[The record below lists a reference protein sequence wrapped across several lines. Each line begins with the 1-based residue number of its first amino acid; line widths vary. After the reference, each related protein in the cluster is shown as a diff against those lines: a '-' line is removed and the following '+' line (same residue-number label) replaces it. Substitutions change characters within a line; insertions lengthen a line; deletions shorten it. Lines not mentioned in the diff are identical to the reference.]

1 MLDAK
6 IAPTRSLLS
15 VFANV
20 WEMMRDRSYSI
31 ATIIISLLHKS
42 EHPNGRISGVG
53 VSMRLR
59 KHKNPPIHYI
69 AITWT
74 VTLKGVTWVERNGFI
89 HYTRMWA
96 SFYFI
101 LWHRY
106 TNKNN
111 TNCLWTNGE
120 LWRVSFWL
128 ILVWKG
134 KCFNIHT
141 DTQ

>member
-59 KHKNPPIHYI
+59 KHKIPPIHYI

-89 HYTRMWA
+89 HYIRIWD
-96 SFYFI
+96 SFYLI

-106 TNKNN
+106 TKKNN
-111 TNCLWTNGE
+111 TYCLNLWGE
-120 LWRVSFWL
+120 PFRL
-128 ILVWKG
+128 ILVWKE

>member
-6 IAPTRSLLS
+6 IAPTPSLLS

-69 AITWT
+69 AITIT
-74 VTLKGVTWVERNGFI
+74 VTLKGVT
-89 HYTRMWA
+89 
-96 SFYFI
+96 
-101 LWHRY
+101 
-106 TNKNN
+106 
-111 TNCLWTNGE
+111 
-120 LWRVSFWL
+120 
-128 ILVWKG
+128 
-134 KCFNIHT
+134 
-141 DTQ
+141 